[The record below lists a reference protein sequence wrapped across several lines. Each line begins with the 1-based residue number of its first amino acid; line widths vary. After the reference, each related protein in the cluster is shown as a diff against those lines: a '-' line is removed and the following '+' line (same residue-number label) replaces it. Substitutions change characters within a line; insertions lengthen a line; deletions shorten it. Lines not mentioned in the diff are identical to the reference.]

1 MRNQIKHFL
10 LILIIVSGF
19 TYSQSTA
26 IYFSAL
32 KMGDD
37 VRTSGEYWQK
47 QNYGL
52 HAIELDLGKRT

>member
-10 LILIIVSGF
+10 ILIIVSGL

-32 KMGDD
+32 KIGDD
-37 VRTSGEYWQK
+37 VRTSGEY
-47 QNYGL
+47 
-52 HAIELDLGKRT
+52 